1 MTTSYFLVVLVP
13 KFKKRETERKG
24 GKKMEILEE
33 KLLKTHLDELKGAGG
48 EE

>member
-1 MTTSYFLVVLVP
+1 MVLVP

-24 GKKMEILEE
+24 GKKMESLEE